1 MRKYTSQITNED
13 ARRANTRAA
22 TLSIASNIFI
32 ICIEMTAGILVGS
45 MSIIAGAVHS
55 IIDLLAAVIAF
66 FSVRV
71 SAKPADHQ
79 HPFGHGKVE
88 NISGTVEAILIF
100 LAAIF
105 IIYEAIQKIISG
117 SALSFTEL
125 GIAVM
130 LLSMLVNFLV
140 SRHLLRVARKT
151 ESLAIEADARHLSAD
166 IMTSIGVVVG
176 LLAVRFTRIQLLD
189 PIVAIAIALIIMYTA
204 YTMTKKSFGGLVDER
219 LPVAEEQVITRCI
232 TEHTSELIGFH
243 KLRTRKAG
251 AQRHIDLHLVMSK
264 VLSLEEVHKM
274 CDHLE
279 QDIKGKLGNVTV
291 TIHAE
296 PCETECGE
304 CTVVCPIG
312 NNKANNTRDK

>member
-1 MRKYTSQITNED
+1 MRKDGPKITNED

-22 TLSIASNIFI
+22 ALSIASNIFI
-32 ICIEMTAGILVGS
+32 ICIEMTAGVLVGS
-45 MSIIAGAVHS
+45 ISIIAGAVHS
-55 IIDLLAAVIAF
+55 IMDLLAAIIAF

-71 SAKPADHQ
+71 SAKPADHK

-100 LAAIF
+100 LAALF
-105 IIYEAIQKIISG
+105 IIYEAIQRIVPG
-117 SALSFTEL
+117 PALSFTEL

-166 IMTSIGVVVG
+166 IMTSIGVLLG
-176 LLAVRFTRIQLLD
+176 LLAVRLTGIQLLD
-189 PIVAIAIALIIMYTA
+189 PLVAIAIALLIMYTA
-204 YTMTKKSFGGLVDER
+204 YTMTRKSFGGLVDER
-219 LPVAEEQVITRCI
+219 LPAAEEQLITKCI
-232 TEHTSELIGFH
+232 REHMGELIGFH
-243 KLRTRKAG
+243 ELRTRKAG
-251 AQRHIDLHLVMSK
+251 AQRHIDLHLVMAKTSR
-264 VLSLEEVHKM
+264 LEDVHRM

-279 QDIKGKLGNVTV
+279 QDMKGKLSNVIV

-304 CTVVCPIG
+304 CTVVCPLG
-312 NNKANNTRDK
+312 SKKVGRSQ